1 MDHIIASLLNERAG
15 YVQRGL
21 KDRVS
26 QVDAQLTA
34 LGHKS
39 APRVETASVEPETE
53 RAVTSKRTKRVAD

>member
-1 MDHIIASLLNERAG
+1 MNHMITSLLNERAG

-26 QVDAQLTA
+26 QVDAQLAA

-39 APRVETASVEPETE
+39 APRVETTTVEPETE
-53 RAVTSKRTKRVAD
+53 RAVTNKRTKRVAD